1 MIFFSVSFVFN
12 QQKYFSLQYEQN
24 MKADMSIVDD
34 ISYAESLLNI
44 LPDGIIILTFD
55 ERVLQ
60 VNLQAKTGLHI
71 NVTPDYS
78 ERDIY
83 IGELFELIH
92 RDENILAPALEAIRQ
107 DCDELVLP
115 VNTSIREKSTN
126 TIFPVKGRFCR
137 LPIEEGEDAI
147 VFYFRNVTSE
157 LTQEYILNSA
167 LNRTRIYPWF
177 FDLDRKVFS
186 LDARYFEYL
195 GIEPEPGYTLSMERY
210 VSLIHP
216 DDRQQLFD
224 AFSVQFSGETMY
236 DKPVPFRILRGDGKW
251 EWFEGQSTYIG
262 KLSGL
267 PYRLVGICMSIQEH
281 KDIEETLIAAR
292 VKAEEGDRLK
302 TAFLAN
308 MSHEIRTPLN
318 AIVGFSDVLS
328 STFQELS
335 SQEREEFVSLINV
348 NSEHLLRLI
357 NDILDLSKIE
367 SNTMEFVF
375 APCSLRDLMNEIL
388 AEQNL
393 TPLSGELQVTALLP
407 EEDLCIVTDA
417 SRLKQ
422 VICNLLN
429 NSRKFT
435 KKGYINFGY
444 AWPGE
449 EKQVELFVEDTGEGI
464 ASEHLDHIF
473 ERFYKVNSFKQG
485 TGLGLSICQTI
496 VEHLHGKIAVYSTM
510 GRGTR
515 FTVTL
520 PL

>member
-1 MIFFSVSFVFN
+1 
-12 QQKYFSLQYEQN
+12 
-24 MKADMSIVDD
+24 MSIAEE
-34 ISYAESLLNI
+34 ICYADSLLNI

-55 ERVLQ
+55 EQVLQ

-71 NVTPDYS
+71 NITSDYNN
-78 ERDIY
+78 RKIN
-83 IGELFELIH
+83 IRELFELIY
-92 RDENILAPALEAIRQ
+92 RDENILGTMLDVIRQ
-107 DCDELVLP
+107 GQEELVLP
-115 VNTSIREKSTN
+115 SNTSILEKSTN

-137 LPIEEGEDAI
+137 LLLETGDPVI
-147 VFYFRNVTSE
+147 VFYFRNITSE
-157 LTQEYILNSA
+157 LTQEYILNTA

-177 FDLDRKVFS
+177 FDLDRQVFS

-195 GIEPEPGYTLSMERY
+195 GIEPEPEYTLSMERY
-210 VSLIHP
+210 LAMIHP
-216 DDRQQLFD
+216 DDQKALFE
-224 AFSVQFSGETMY
+224 AFSIQFSGDTIY
-236 DKPVPFRILRGDGKW
+236 DKSVPFRILRGDGRW

-281 KDIEETLIAAR
+281 KDIENTLINAR
-292 VKAEEGDRLK
+292 VKAEESDRLK

-328 STFQELS
+328 STFEELS
-335 SQEREEFVSLINV
+335 HKEREEFVNLINT
-348 NSEHLLRLI
+348 NSEQLLRLI

-375 APCSLRDLMNEIL
+375 AKCSLQTLCSEIL
-388 AEQNL
+388 AEQNVKRSANEIL
-393 TPLSGELQVTALLP
+393 ITAVLP
-407 EEDLCIVTDA
+407 EDDLCIITDA

-429 NSRKFT
+429 NARKFT
-435 KKGYINFGY
+435 TEGHISFGY
-444 AWPGE
+444 TNFE
-449 EKQVELFVEDTGEGI
+449 QDQEVEFFVEDTGEGI
-464 ASEHLDHIF
+464 ANEHLDHIF

-485 TGLGLSICQTI
+485 TGLGLSICWTI
-496 VEHLHGKIAVYSTM
+496 IEHLHGTISVASEM

-515 FTVTL
+515 FTIRL
-520 PL
+520 PLKVKELNS

>member
-1 MIFFSVSFVFN
+1 MN
-12 QQKYFSLQYEQN
+12 T
-24 MKADMSIVDD
+24 VDN
-34 ISYAESLLNI
+34 ISYADSLLNI
-44 LPDGIIILTFD
+44 LPDGIVILTFD

-60 VNLQAKTGLHI
+60 VNLQARTGFHI
-71 NVTPDYS
+71 NISSDSYEKNLYV
-78 ERDIY
+78 
-83 IGELFELIH
+83 GELFELIYQ
-92 RDENILAPALEAIRQ
+92 DKNILASALEVMRQ
-107 DCDELVLP
+107 GKEELILP
-115 VNTSIREKSTN
+115 SNTSIREKSTN

-137 LPIEEGEDAI
+137 LPFDEGVEVVI
-147 VFYFRNVTSE
+147 FYFRNITSE
-157 LTQEYILNSA
+157 LTQEYILNTA

-177 FDLDRKVFS
+177 FDLDRQVFS

-195 GIEPEPGYTLSMERY
+195 GIEPDPGYTLSMDRY
-210 VSLIHP
+210 LKLIHP
-216 DDRQQLFD
+216 DDQKELFD
-224 AFSVQFSGETMY
+224 AFSVQFSGDTMY

-281 KDIEETLIAAR
+281 KDIEHTLIEAR
-292 VKAEEGDRLK
+292 IKAEESDRLK

-328 STFQELS
+328 STFEELS
-335 SQEREEFVSLINV
+335 HQEREEFVNLINT
-348 NSEHLLRLI
+348 NSEQLLRLI

-375 APCSLRDLMNEIL
+375 APCSLRTLMHEIL
-388 AEQNL
+388 AEQNMNIY
-393 TPLSGELQVTALLP
+393 SEKMQVTAMLP
-407 EEDLCIVTDA
+407 EDDLCIMTDV

-422 VICNLLN
+422 VLVNLLN

-435 KKGYINFGY
+435 KEGYINLGY
-444 AWPGE
+444 TLLE
-449 EKQVELFVEDTGEGI
+449 QEKQVELFVEDTGEGI
-464 ASEHLDHIF
+464 AGEHLEHIF

-485 TGLGLSICQTI
+485 TGLGLSICLTI
-496 VEHLHGKIAVYSTM
+496 VEHLLGTISVNSEM

-515 FTVTL
+515 FTVRL
-520 PL
+520 PLGLDESINICLGV